1 MPSRSPRSLLQF
13 LMSKPVVE
21 LADLQAALDGA
32 SRATVFRYLRQVPYR
47 SSYTHRGRYYT
58 LHNPSK
64 YDRLGLFSVGE
75 IHFSVDGTVKAT
87 VVRMIR
93 ESEQG
98 CSQHE
103 LREWLRTRVRGFLLD
118 AWRAGL
124 VKRDRLGGVYVYFHP
139 DPEVWE
145 AQLHRRQECIAA
157 ARAEAAVDDEV
168 VIRVLLVL
176 LRHLGAQAGEVVRY
190 LKGRSPPI
198 TRDQV
203 DVVFARYGLDE
214 KGGPR
219 IY

>member
-1 MPSRSPRSLLQF
+1 MPSRSPQLLFEF

-21 LADLQAALDGA
+21 LVDLQAALDGA
-32 SRATVFRYLRQVPYR
+32 SRATVFRYLCQVPYR

-58 LHNPSK
+58 LHDPSK
-64 YDRLGLFSVGE
+64 YDRLGLFSVGG

-93 ESEQG
+93 ESERG

-103 LREWLRTRVRGFLLD
+103 LRDRLRTRVRGFLLD
-118 AWRAGL
+118 AWHAGL
-124 VKRDRLGGVYVYFHP
+124 VKRERLDGVYVYLHP
-139 DPEVWE
+139 DLEVRE
-145 AQLHRRQECIAA
+145 AQLCRRQECITA
-157 ARAEAAVDDEV
+157 ARSEAAVDDEV

-176 LRHLGAQAGEVVRY
+176 LRHLGAQPGEVVRY

-198 TRDQV
+198 IRDQV
-203 DVVFARYGLDE
+203 DVVFTRYGLGE
-214 KGGPR
+214 KGGPW